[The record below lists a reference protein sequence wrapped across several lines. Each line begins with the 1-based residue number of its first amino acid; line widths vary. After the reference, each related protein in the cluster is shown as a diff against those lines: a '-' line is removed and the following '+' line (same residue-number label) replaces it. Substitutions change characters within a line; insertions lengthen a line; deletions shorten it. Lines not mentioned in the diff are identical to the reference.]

1 MTFEPRDVTGMSYE
15 ELQEYVFELEA
26 MVLAAEEQR
35 AMEREFN
42 LRRYFNLT
50 ETEGRFLAAMSDGR
64 VRDKNSLLTL
74 VYGGSDNA
82 PGIKIMDVY
91 ICRLRK
97 KLRGSGIT
105 ISTVWGA
112 GYVVENA
119 EKLRDVMAGKKIEV
133 NFDEEDPSPP
143 VGRPTGARNTTKKGS
158 ARDKALEWL
167 RERAVDGV
175 VEFWAKDLSAA
186 VNPKRSGYSIIE
198 TLAFGGY
205 IEVLDRPPVG
215 PKGGAWRVRLMD
227 R

>member
-1 MTFEPRDVTGMSYE
+1 MTFKLRDVKGMSYE
-15 ELQEYVFELEA
+15 ELQDYVFELEA
-26 MVLAAEEQR
+26 VVSATEEQR
-35 AMEREFN
+35 ALEREFN

-50 ETEGRFLAAMSDGR
+50 ETEGRILALMSDGR

-74 VYGGSDNA
+74 AYGGSDDT

-91 ICRLRK
+91 ISRLRR

-105 ISTVWGA
+105 ISTVWGS

-119 EKLRDVMAGKKIEV
+119 EKLRDVMAGKQIEV

-143 VGRPTGARNTTKKGS
+143 VGRPTGARNSTKKGA

-175 VEFWAKDLSAA
+175 VEFRAKDLAAA
-186 VNPKRSGYSIIE
+186 VNPKRSGYSILE
-198 TLAFGGY
+198 TLIVGGY

-215 PKGGAWRVRLMD
+215 PKGGTWRVQLVD